1 MHYRSLARAPDRH
14 GSVMPDLSPRQR
26 ECLKLVWEKQA
37 TSKEIA
43 AELGISKSTVDGYI
57 AEAVLELEAK
67 DRRHAAA
74 IAFGGSPRAWSGV
87 DPARVPPR
95 PGYGAPDDASTEQ
108 FLETRPLR
116 SQSHPRN
123 TLTLAQTLGWIA
135 IIAFGSLAALALAAS
150 IGSGLPSVAKPI
162 VGAVRHLTQ

>member
-1 MHYRSLARAPDRH
+1 MRRRSPVRACDRH
-14 GSVMPDLSPRQR
+14 GLLVTDLSPRQR

-74 IAFGGSPRAWSGV
+74 IAFGGSPRASSGG
-87 DPARVPPR
+87 DSARVPPMI
-95 PGYGAPDDASTEQ
+95 GYGAVDGASTEP

-116 SQSHPRN
+116 SRSHPRN

-150 IGSGLPSVAKPI
+150 IGNGLPSVAEPI
-162 VGAVRHLTQ
+162 IGKVRQLTH